1 MPRPGRTQTLPR
13 RVSTLQLAFDS
24 KPLRTI
30 CESERHAK
38 LEFGDAVAEI
48 LKHRLA
54 DMWAATSVR
63 DLVAGRPRV
72 LGGAA
77 PPQMVVDL
85 HDRYRVVFT
94 ANHTKN
100 PMTETGDLDW
110 KRVTRI
116 KILRIERDHG

>member
-1 MPRPGRTQTLPR
+1 ME
-13 RVSTLQLAFDS
+13 LAFNS
-24 KPLRTI
+24 KSLRTI
-30 CESERHAK
+30 CESERQAK
-38 LEFGDAVAEI
+38 LELGDAVAEI

-54 DMWAATSVR
+54 DLRAATSVK

-72 LGGAA
+72 LDGAA
-77 PPQMVVDL
+77 LQQMVVDL
-85 HDRYRVVFT
+85 RDGYRIVFT

-110 KRVTRI
+110 ERVSRI